1 MRAVGGAVP
10 RHSGRSVPDALL
22 GWSRVWSA
30 TSTSATESAH
40 RSSFRQTQWVP
51 LLQLNARIDHAPDC
65 PPARQRPL
73 TTESTAFSRR
83 FDSRAPAPRSTSVLH
98 VPAYSPVRPD
108 TIARQVPFHP
118 AGDFTADHP
127 PRATRLALGI
137 DERPCSGDAPDAG
150 SGTAVHVPISV
161 WPLLLVALHV
171 FARPSCPS
179 SNVRR
184 NAVGP
189 AAVP

>member
-1 MRAVGGAVP
+1 MRSP
-10 RHSGRSVPDALL
+10 
-22 GWSRVWSA
+22 
-30 TSTSATESAH
+30 
-40 RSSFRQTQWVP
+40 F
-51 LLQLNARIDHAPDC
+51 QLNARMDHAPDC

-73 TTESTAFSRR
+73 TTDSTAFSAR
-83 FDSRAPAPRSTSVLH
+83 FDSRAPAPRSTSALH

-108 TIARQVPFHP
+108 TIARQEPFHP
-118 AGDFTADHP
+118 AGDFIADHP
-127 PRATRLALGI
+127 PRARVLPLVSTSVHV
-137 DERPCSGDAPDAG
+137 PVTPPDAG

-171 FARPSCPS
+171 FARPSCS
-179 SNVRR
+179 SSTVRR